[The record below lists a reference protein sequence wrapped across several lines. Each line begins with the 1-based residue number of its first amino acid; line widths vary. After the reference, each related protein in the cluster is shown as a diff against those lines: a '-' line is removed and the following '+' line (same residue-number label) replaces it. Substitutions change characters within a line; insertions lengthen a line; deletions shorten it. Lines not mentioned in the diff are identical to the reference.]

1 MRWISKLVAWI
12 KALFGGR
19 PPGEPVKRQ
28 VLRPLA
34 PRHGRTRKPNPKGCF
49 GAKGLTAEERR
60 LSRTRWKRS
69 RLHHETYAQW
79 HRRKTWKAVWER

>member
-19 PPGEPVKRQ
+19 PSESTSRQ
-28 VLRPLA
+28 RVARELERSK
-34 PRHGRTRKPNPKGCF
+34 RTRKPNPKGCF